1 MEDQQ
6 SVSEKIEEL
15 KQKLALLDGDRKAFH
30 ENAEWTK
37 RKNQEKVEQL
47 RKENKDLR
55 FKLQDLLEGDE
66 KVLNAAFSGR
76 QVERA
81 AMKNKTGVAAITIVD
96 QQNSDHMKRLNAI
109 KHENA
114 LKQKTLEE
122 YQTRYDQMVKDADEA
137 VKTDAGE
144 SETAVRL
151 RLLENRLNKA
161 ELKCNEAVTIQRTY
175 NQIKSHLLCES
186 LSYSNRLDDLEKQ
199 IEISKEEYK
208 KLKVIN
214 KDAFVAKE
222 NASNEFSK
230 FEDKVYKERKQREIY
245 LESMKKEAEQKK
257 QQAERVDRRLTQ
269 RPSTPPEDLGKEM
282 TEAEREKIGS
292 YEEAFEK
299 IKEETGVNSMQEV
312 VERYKGQGEKS
323 ERLEQDKVDAV
334 EKIAKLK
341 DEKENLMK
349 KFEEMKYSGEQKMS
363 EGQRSIEEY
372 EDRLQKEEQNKDTA
386 RNRME
391 QTKRLL
397 VQVKSD
403 IEHLANK
410 VHHLKATKSQ
420 VASTIVSPKSD
431 EFVLDLLSVT
441 EEKLIKLYEDLEAQ
455 GMNETKQQMKE
466 DGFYFAN
473 AVDAKLPQHNT
484 RITLASKNAD
494 KMFEDEDGS
503 GDDGNEDF
511 KNFRDQIKANSKNIV
526 DSKTKRNLVRKKK

>member
-1 MEDQQ
+1 M
-6 SVSEKIEEL
+6 SMSEKIEEL

-37 RKNQEKVEQL
+37 RKNHEKIDQL

-55 FKLQDLLEGDE
+55 FHLKDLLAGDE
-66 KVLNAAFSGR
+66 KVLNKAFSGR
-76 QVERA
+76 QVEREA
-81 AMKNKTGVAAITIVD
+81 LRNKTGASAIEIVD
-96 QQNSDHMKRLNAI
+96 LQHSDHMKKLNSL
-109 KHENA
+109 KHSNA
-114 LKQKTLEE
+114 LKQKNLEE
-122 YQTRYDQMVKDADEA
+122 LQTRYNQMVKDADEA

-161 ELKCNEAVTIQRTY
+161 ELKCNEAITIQRTY
-175 NQIKSHLLCES
+175 NQIKSHLLQES

-199 IEISKEEYK
+199 IIKSNHELK
-208 KLKVIN
+208 KYRVIN
-214 KDAFVAKE
+214 KDAFVARE

-230 FEDKVYKERKQREIY
+230 FEDKVYKERKQREVY

-257 QQAERVDRRLTQ
+257 QQAERIDRRATM
-269 RPSTPPEDLGKEM
+269 RPSTPPEEASKEM

-299 IKEETGVNSMQEV
+299 IKEETGVNSMVEV
-312 VERYKGQGEKS
+312 VERYKGQGEKT
-323 ERLEQDKVDAV
+323 ERLEQDKSDAQ

-363 EGQRSIEEY
+363 EGQRYIEEY
-372 EDRLQKEEQNKDTA
+372 EDRLQKEETRRDQA
-386 RNRME
+386 RVKME
-391 QTKRLL
+391 QTNKLL

-410 VHHLKATKSQ
+410 VQFLKATKSH
-420 VASTIVSPKSD
+420 VASTVISSKSD
-431 EFVLDLLSVT
+431 EFVLDLLSIT
-441 EEKLIKLYEDLEAQ
+441 EEKLVKLFEDLEQQ
-455 GMNETKQQMKE
+455 GMQEAQQIMKD

-473 AVDAKLPQHNT
+473 TMDAKLPAYNT
-484 RITLASKNAD
+484 RIQIVNKQD
-494 KMFEDEDGS
+494 RPFEDDDED
-503 GDDGNEDF
+503 DEAIEDF
-511 KNFRDQIKANSKNIV
+511 RGYRDQIKNASKQIV
-526 DSKTKRNLVRKKK
+526 DSKSKRNAGKNKKK